1 MLPPSVSSSSWQSL
15 SSLFSPTVTKM
26 NNHNETRES
35 TPNNASNT
43 NGGNTLNKNQ
53 SETKMSTTNKQKHG
67 DIDDNKN
74 NNNNSKIQQ

>member
-1 MLPPSVSSSSWQSL
+1 
-15 SSLFSPTVTKM
+15 M
-26 NNHNETRES
+26 NNNSETKES
-35 TPNNASNT
+35 TPNNASKNT

-74 NNNNSKIQQ
+74 KNNNSKIQQ